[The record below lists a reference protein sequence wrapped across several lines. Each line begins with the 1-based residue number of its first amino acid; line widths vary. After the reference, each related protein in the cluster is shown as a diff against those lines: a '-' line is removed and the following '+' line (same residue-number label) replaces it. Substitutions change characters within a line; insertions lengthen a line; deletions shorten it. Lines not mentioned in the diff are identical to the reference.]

1 MPASKFWIDPS
12 HFGWL
17 SKRIVEGQYV
27 NGEDLAEA
35 LRREE
40 SLSFPG
46 LFLDYLCR
54 FLTGKIKR
62 PRGRPKVSNFNDQH
76 SGMACRDRTEYIT
89 KRIQSGDYVGAAEL
103 ADVLRSEFVGKIPD
117 VLLEYLCQFLTG
129 NVKKPRGRPPLL
141 PVDKRLQRMV
151 IKGVYRQYTDRLIR
165 RQSREGRPAGW
176 TDLPYTPAEMAA
188 RIVAR
193 NWYYGEESW
202 RSVQTISSNYARF
215 RK

>member
-1 MPASKFWIDPS
+1 MPKFWIDPS

-54 FLTGKIKR
+54 FLTGEVKR
-62 PRGRPKVSNFNDQH
+62 RRGRPKGLNYEEQH
-76 SGMACRDRTEYIT
+76 CGTTCRNKMEYVT
-89 KRIQSGDYVGAAEL
+89 KRIQSDNYVGGAEL

-117 VLLEYLCQFLTG
+117 VLLEYLCQYLTG
-129 NVKKPRGRPPLL
+129 NVKKPRGRRPLL
-141 PVDKRLQRMV
+141 LIYKLQQRMV
-151 IKGVYRQYTDRLIR
+151 INGFYRQYTDRLIK
-165 RQSREGRPAGW
+165 RQSREGCPAGW
-176 TDLPYTPAEMAA
+176 TELLYTPAEMAA

-193 NWYYGEESW
+193 RWYHGEESW
-202 RSVQTISSNYARF
+202 RSVQTISSNYASF